1 MLNGDVEILDDLVV
15 RGQLVDK
22 LVVKLVGVQVVQPY
36 PLDAVYLRKLAAQ
49 AGKTALTV
57 DIRAVAGDVLRDDD
71 KLLDPVL
78 RKLRRLVDDVLNRP

>member
-1 MLNGDVEILDDLVV
+1 MRMALLMCCIGMSRYLTTLSFE
-15 RGQLVDK
+15 
-22 LVVKLVGVQVVQPY
+22 PY

-49 AGKTALTV
+49 AGKTALAV

-78 RKLRRLVDDVLNRP
+78 RKLRRLVDDVLDRA